1 MGGKS
6 LMANNGILRGGTN
19 PTSSKWKHLH
29 LARMKHCIKVDG
41 WKGKWFLGSGS
52 WNLCLPPIVGVWGV
66 KAVLSCS
73 SCSPRNTS
81 IFYLAIILCSYRAL
95 WAYSIF
101 QSIELKHWN
110 ITKGIQLITGGG
122 NRSHIRTTN
131 VIFADLERIWTISAN
146 FDSTESHKPFTAA
159 AALFGDLSLGL
170 IHTSCINT
178 IQCNAMQYYK
188 LPCNTI
194 QCVVY
199 YIMPY
204 NTIHYHATSY
214 NTIHC
219 HAIVYLVLYYTI
231 QCNETQYNTPRME
244 RYHISGGKR

>member
-95 WAYSIF
+95 SAYSIF

-159 AALFGDLSLGL
+159 ALFGDLSLGL

-178 IQCNAMQYYK
+178 IQLQR
-188 LPCNTI
+188 
-194 QCVVY
+194 
-199 YIMPY
+199 
-204 NTIHYHATSY
+204 
-214 NTIHC
+214 
-219 HAIVYLVLYYTI
+219 HAILQT
-231 QCNETQYNTPRME
+231 TMQYNTMCGIL
-244 RYHISGGKR
+244 YNAIQ

>member
-73 SCSPRNTS
+73 SCSPRNTG

-95 WAYSIF
+95 SAYSIF

-159 AALFGDLSLGL
+159 ALFGDLSLGL

-178 IQCNAMQYYK
+178 IQLQR
-188 LPCNTI
+188 
-194 QCVVY
+194 
-199 YIMPY
+199 
-204 NTIHYHATSY
+204 
-214 NTIHC
+214 
-219 HAIVYLVLYYTI
+219 HAILQT
-231 QCNETQYNTPRME
+231 TMQYNTMCGIL
-244 RYHISGGKR
+244 YNAIQ

>member
-1 MGGKS
+1 
-6 LMANNGILRGGTN
+6 
-19 PTSSKWKHLH
+19 
-29 LARMKHCIKVDG
+29 MKHCINVYF
-41 WKGKWFLGSGS
+41 WKRKWFLGSGS
-52 WNLCLPPIVGVWGV
+52 RNLPPIVGVWGV

-159 AALFGDLSLGL
+159 ALFGDLSLGL

-178 IQCNAMQYYK
+178 IQCNAMQYNTMCGILYNAIQYYTLPCDIIQYDT
-188 LPCNTI
+188 LPCNSNHTMQWNPI
-194 QCVVY
+194 QYSTDGALSHLWGKKEEKKKKKGFLKWADCDDGG
-199 YIMPY
+199 
-204 NTIHYHATSY
+204 N
-214 NTIHC
+214 
-219 HAIVYLVLYYTI
+219 
-231 QCNETQYNTPRME
+231 Q
-244 RYHISGGKR
+244 RYSTRFSRT

>member
-1 MGGKS
+1 MKALALGQDE
-6 LMANNGILRGGTN
+6 T
-19 PTSSKWKHLH
+19 LH
-29 LARMKHCIKVDG
+29 KGDW

-95 WAYSIF
+95 SAYSIF

-159 AALFGDLSLGL
+159 ALFGDLSLGL

-178 IQCNAMQYYK
+178 IQCNAMQY
-188 LPCNTI
+188 NTMCDILYNAI
-194 QCVVY
+194 Q
-199 YIMPY
+199 
-204 NTIHYHATSY
+204 
-214 NTIHC
+214 
-219 HAIVYLVLYYTI
+219 
-231 QCNETQYNTPRME
+231 
-244 RYHISGGKR
+244 